1 MSSDLSRGLLCLAS
15 LNPDPHLAS
24 LTSSP
29 HDAEKVGGIVVETAC
44 VIELPF
50 LKGREKIQ
58 GTPLF
63 VLVEKEGA

>member
-1 MSSDLSRGLLCLAS
+1 VLYILCRTRKPTLPADTSGLPSFLCI
-15 LNPDPHLAS
+15 
-24 LTSSP
+24 
-29 HDAEKVGGIVVETAC
+29 AEKVGGVVVETAC